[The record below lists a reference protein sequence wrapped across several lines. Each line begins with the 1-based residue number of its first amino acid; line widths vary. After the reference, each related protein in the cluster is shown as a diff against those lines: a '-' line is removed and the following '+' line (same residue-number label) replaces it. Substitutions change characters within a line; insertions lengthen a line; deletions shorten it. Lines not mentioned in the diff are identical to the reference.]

1 MSWRGY
7 LSLGPMQLSAWV
19 QTVTFLFISFA
30 CSTALCSFSVR
41 DRSVLFCPKVNSFSS
56 KFSFLPAQCFAWRLI
71 CNCFIVGTDSEHVGR
86 EQLFAPR
93 DPGPEASSIS
103 VLYYLISTVTNANLF
118 PHMRSDINFML
129 FTYSCHKVKQFLLLS
144 LMKLHYLNEMHF
156 TDKEECHFHK
166 WKHC

>member
-1 MSWRGY
+1 MSY
-7 LSLGPMQLSAWV
+7 SQIFSS
-19 QTVTFLFISFA
+19 QI
-30 CSTALCSFSVR
+30 CSF
-41 DRSVLFCPKVNSFSS
+41 FS
-56 KFSFLPAQCFAWRLI
+56 AQCFAWRLTF
-71 CNCFIVGTDSEHVGR
+71 NCFIAGTDFPTCGLE
-86 EQLFAPR
+86 
-93 DPGPEASSIS
+93 SSCLPLEPMDMKAVSTIGF
-103 VLYYLISTVTNANLF
+103 LYYLISTVTNANLF

>member
-1 MSWRGY
+1 M
-7 LSLGPMQLSAWV
+7 WV
-19 QTVTFLFISFA
+19 
-30 CSTALCSFSVR
+30 
-41 DRSVLFCPKVNSFSS
+41 
-56 KFSFLPAQCFAWRLI
+56 
-71 CNCFIVGTDSEHVGR
+71 R

-93 DPGPEASSIS
+93 APGHEVSAIGF
-103 VLYYLISTVTNANLF
+103 LYYLISTVTNANLF